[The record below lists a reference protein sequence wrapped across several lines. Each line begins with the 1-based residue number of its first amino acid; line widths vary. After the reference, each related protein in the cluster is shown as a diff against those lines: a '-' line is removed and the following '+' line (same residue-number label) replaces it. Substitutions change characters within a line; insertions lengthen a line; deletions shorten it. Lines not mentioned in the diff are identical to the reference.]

1 MLQLMQLERKIDG
14 HYKCNQRFLHYYIYH
29 TNGLIVTIKYMLILT
44 VKLSK
49 NSNKVK

>member
-1 MLQLMQLERKIDG
+1 MLQLMQLVRKIDG
-14 HYKCNQRFLHYYIYH
+14 HYKFNQRFLHYIYH

-49 NSNKVK
+49 NTNKVK